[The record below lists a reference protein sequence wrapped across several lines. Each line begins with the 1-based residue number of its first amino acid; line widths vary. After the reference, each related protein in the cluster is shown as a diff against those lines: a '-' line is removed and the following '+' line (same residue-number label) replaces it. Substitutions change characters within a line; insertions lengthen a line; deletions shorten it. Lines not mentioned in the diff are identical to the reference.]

1 MGYVTGTLTRGEV
14 MEKRVKIR
22 RGDIGREVM
31 PDIPDVVVGR
41 HAWSVRDMFL
51 DRGRP
56 ETVSYME
63 SGGVTEYEFV
73 VGPSRD
79 RVKAVLQCSACGVC
93 VEVEH
98 VVAEDVRWGD
108 RWMGLEGVMHDKATE
123 KTGPCRERHGPID
136 RWWCGL

>member
-1 MGYVTGTLTRGEV
+1 MGYVTETLTRGEV

-56 ETVSYME
+56 ETVSY
-63 SGGVTEYEFV
+63 SAAWGGATQYEFV
-73 VGPSRD
+73 VGNSRD
-79 RVKAVLQCSACGVC
+79 RVKAVLQCRVCGVC

-98 VVAEDVRWGD
+98 VVAEHVVAEDVRWGD
-108 RWMGLEGVMHDKATE
+108 RLMGLEGVMHDKATE
-123 KTGPCRERHGPID
+123 KTGPCRERH
-136 RWWCGL
+136 